1 MFDYLR
7 TSIFGQ
13 THHHRPLL
21 PAIVGEGYDVGPGER
36 HGRGESQVQIAM
48 AIVVAHINDVFHR
61 SKGYSV
67 AISPFLFYQ
76 SICILLTMQ
85 CT

>member
-36 HGRGESQVQIAM
+36 HGRGGSQVQIAM
-48 AIVVAHINDVFHR
+48 AIVVAHSNDVFHR
-61 SKGYSV
+61 SDDTR
-67 AISPFLFYQ
+67 LQ
-76 SICILLTMQ
+76 
-85 CT
+85 